1 MDLFLIRVDGL
12 DVAITDSAS
21 AAHIHAWSLASN
33 DLSTEVRVLRVKDDS
48 ILQMIPSIPVAEAA
62 TA

>member
-12 DVAITDSAS
+12 DVAMTDSES
-21 AAHIHAWSLASN
+21 AAFVHAWSLASN
-33 DLSTEVRVLRVKDDS
+33 DSAVEVKIIRMQDDL
-48 ILQMIPSIPVAEAA
+48 LQALPRFLVAEAA